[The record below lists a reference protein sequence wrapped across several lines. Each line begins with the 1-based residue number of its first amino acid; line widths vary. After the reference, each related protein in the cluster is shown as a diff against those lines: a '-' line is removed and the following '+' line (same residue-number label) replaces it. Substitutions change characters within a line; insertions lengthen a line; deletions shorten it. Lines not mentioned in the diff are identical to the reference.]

1 MREVQSLIV
10 LCAALALAAPA
21 RAANQPVAFGG
32 SAGLNYSPKDFT
44 IKTGDTAT
52 LTGDF
57 TQHPLVWDA
66 SEFATTNTGSS
77 NGFSFTQ
84 PGDHPFHCSVHQS
97 LGMVGVV
104 HVVADQHPARVSFSA
119 APAYPSAGQPV
130 TFTYSG
136 DPDPDGTL
144 VRWEWDLDGDG
155 TFEAATPAGAATTT
169 YARPGTV
176 TVQMRAVDDSNEAS
190 AAAAQAV
197 TIAPAGGSAGAGGGA
212 SGGRDTTAP
221 RATLVKLR
229 GLKLTFRA
237 SERASATASL
247 RARGK
252 TVARGSAKAK
262 SGTISIRL
270 RLTKAGRSL
279 LPHGRR
285 VRAKL
290 TLTLRDAAGNR
301 ATVTRQLRVRRP

>member
-1 MREVQSLIV
+1 VQV
-10 LCAALALAAPA
+10 
-21 RAANQPVAFGG
+21 
-32 SAGLNYSPKDFT
+32 
-44 IKTGDTAT
+44 
-52 LTGDF
+52 
-57 TQHPLVWDA
+57 
-66 SEFATTNTGSS
+66 
-77 NGFSFTQ
+77 
-84 PGDHPFHCSVHQS
+84 
-97 LGMVGVV
+97 
-104 HVVADQHPARVSFSA
+104 RV
-119 APAYPSAGQPV
+119 
-130 TFTYSG
+130 
-136 DPDPDGTL
+136 
-144 VRWEWDLDGDG
+144 
-155 TFEAATPAGAATTT
+155 
-169 YARPGTV
+169 
-176 TVQMRAVDDSNEAS
+176 VDDSNEAS

-197 TIAPAGGSAGAGGGA
+197 TIAPASGSAGAGGGA

-221 RATLVKLR
+221 RATLIRLR

-262 SGTISIRL
+262 TGTISIRL

-301 ATVTRQLRVRRP
+301 AKVTRQVRVRRP

>member
-1 MREVQSLIV
+1 MREVRSLIV
-10 LCAALALAAPA
+10 LCAVLVLAAPA
-21 RAANQPVAFGG
+21 RAADKPIAF
-32 SAGLNYSPKDFT
+32 ANYSYTPSDTT
-44 IKTGDTAT
+44 IRTGDTAT
-52 LTGDF
+52 FSGSFPD
-57 TQHPLVWDA
+57 HPLVWDGGG
-66 SEFATTNTGSS
+66 FATTNAGTSKT
-77 NGFSFTQ
+77 FSFTQ
-84 PGDHPFHCSVHQS
+84 PGTYAYHCQLHAQS
-97 LGMVGVV
+97 QNMVGVLR
-104 HVVADQHPARVSFSA
+104 VVADQHPARVSFA
-119 APAYPSAGQPV
+119 VAPAQPSAGQPV
-130 TFTYSG
+130 TFTYTG

-155 TFEAATPAGAATTT
+155 TFETATPAGAATTT
-169 YARPGTV
+169 YARPVTV

-190 AAAAQAV
+190 AVAAQAV

-229 GLKLTFRA
+229 GLRLTFRA
-237 SERASATASL
+237 SEHASATASL

-301 ATVTRQLRVRRP
+301 ATITRQVMVRRP